1 MSNFK
6 FLKQVDND
14 LYNLI
19 KEAENLYRD
28 EYFEQ
33 CIIQTRK
40 FGEISCKNILGNRLT
55 TEKTFDDMLAT
66 LKDKVS
72 SSIQE
77 KEFVEDLYF
86 LKKEG
91 NASVH
96 TASNKNKGM
105 LALECLQR
113 AFEIAIN
120 YAVYYKKAN
129 SSLLKQQFDI
139 EILIMGEKS
148 KKSLK
153 DKYNLEKLNQ
163 EKIAKTKKIKNKTV
177 KNKKIQS
184 YQKKH
189 FSFFKIFFLF
199 ASIVSLV
206 LVLVLFILAMV

>member
-1 MSNFK
+1 MNNFD
-6 FLKQVDND
+6 FLKQVDNN

-19 KEAENLYRD
+19 EEAEKLYRD

-66 LKDKVS
+66 LKDQVS
-72 SSIQE
+72 NSIQE

-91 NASVH
+91 NTSAH

-120 YAVYYKKAN
+120 YAVHYKKAD
-129 SSLLKQQFDI
+129 SKILKLRYDTELLITGKKSTKSLKEKYI
-139 EILIMGEKS
+139 EEKS
-148 KKSLK
+148 KNKENK
-153 DKYNLEKLNQ
+153 K
-163 EKIAKTKKIKNKTV
+163 KTKV
-177 KNKKIQS
+177 NKKIVS
-184 YQKKH
+184 KKQTKI
-189 FSFFKIFFLF
+189 SFFWILVGLS
-199 ASIVSLV
+199 SIISLI
-206 LVLVLFILAMV
+206 LVTVISILNLI